1 MQRLLAPLAHV
12 PLLQTL
18 LLRWSSSCPPLHG
31 DGTFER
37 SARVLHVCPRWGR
50 WEVRAYAPI
59 EVEDEVLGDL
69 VDVVL
74 AVDIQFPRQ
83 RVVVNGESTDGVGNA
98 SAQVVPQRCSE
109 DVLRVVCRSRV
120 RAPRC
125 VANEGH
131 KHWAPLRVVV
141 SEAML
146 DRRCRRDGG

>member
-12 PLLQTL
+12 PLLRTL

-37 SARVLHVCPRWGR
+37 SARVLHVCPHGGR

-74 AVDIQFPRQ
+74 AVDIQFPR
-83 RVVVNGESTDGVGNA
+83 RIASSMTASDTRYCSLIAAASVACSPAWLA
-98 SAQVVPQRCSE
+98 SATSTQR
-109 DVLRVVCRSRV
+109 
-120 RAPRC
+120 
-125 VANEGH
+125 
-131 KHWAPLRVVV
+131 
-141 SEAML
+141 
-146 DRRCRRDGG
+146 